1 MNDVVGK
8 LWDRHL
14 REWRKV
20 CATRDAVEN
29 NPRAFTAEESIPTP
43 LEVLLTEH
51 VVAGWLLVEV
61 LEGLIAAQHRRDLK
75 NRRLG
80 PGFLIQQSRIL
91 ESTTRRYLAAMRELA
106 SVRKLQAGAPVHE
119 STEVNV
125 LRG

>member
-1 MNDVVGK
+1 M
-8 LWDRHL
+8 
-14 REWRKV
+14 
-20 CATRDAVEN
+20 
-29 NPRAFTAEESIPTP
+29 
-43 LEVLLTEH
+43 
-51 VVAGWLLVEV
+51 EV
-61 LEGLIAAQHRRDLK
+61 LEGLIAAQYRRDLK

-106 SVRKLQAGAPVHE
+106 SVRKLQAGAPVHV